1 MSSARFTIPVLLS
14 ATAAATAALL
24 VSAAAATLQSAA
36 TPPAANALVMPRSG
50 LSMDQAVRMVEER
63 YHARVVKAQ
72 TAQDEGHTLYVLR
85 LLNDAGKVWTV
96 RVDASSGSVQ

>member
-1 MSSARFTIPVLLS
+1 MISPRSTALLVLC
-14 ATAAATAALL
+14 AAATATGAAL
-24 VSAAAATLQSAA
+24 VSASVSAVR
-36 TPPAANALVMPRSG
+36 PPAAPLVMPRGG

-72 TAQDEGHTLYVLR
+72 TEHDEGHTVYVLR

-96 RVDASSGSVQ
+96 RVDPVSGSVQ

>member
-1 MSSARFTIPVLLS
+1 
-14 ATAAATAALL
+14 
-24 VSAAAATLQSAA
+24 
-36 TPPAANALVMPRSG
+36 MPRSS

-72 TAQDEGHTLYVLR
+72 TEQEEGHTLYVLR